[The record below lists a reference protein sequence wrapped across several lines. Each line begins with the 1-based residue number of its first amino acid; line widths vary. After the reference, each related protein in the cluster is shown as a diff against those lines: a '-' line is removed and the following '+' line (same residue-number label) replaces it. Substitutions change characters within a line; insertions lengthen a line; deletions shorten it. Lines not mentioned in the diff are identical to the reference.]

1 MSDNARASTIYDLQR
16 NHTGLTLS
24 TGAALL
30 LFTYL
35 LADLG
40 WRQASLFLVG
50 LAAGTILYHAAFGF
64 TAAWREVAQTGR
76 SAGLRA
82 QMIMLGTTVVIFTPL
97 IAQGEI
103 FGIAVR
109 GSVAPLNLGVVC
121 GAFIFGIGMQLGG
134 GCASGTLSNAGGGNL
149 RMLVTLAGFIAG
161 SVIGTY
167 HWQNWQSVPGF
178 EPIALSGQF
187 GVTGGILI
195 SLLLFVSVYL
205 AASAYER
212 HRQGDVVATTHV
224 TSPSLLRGPWPL
236 LAGALALA
244 AVNVATLILAGRPW
258 GVTASFALWGA
269 KILGTVGVDISHW
282 AYWARPELSM
292 KLSNSVFFDI
302 SSVMNF
308 GIMLGA
314 LLAASLAH
322 RFSPSFRIPAR
333 SLVAALLGGLLL
345 GYGAR
350 VAYGCNIGAYFGGIS
365 STSLHG
371 WLWFA
376 AAFVGSGLGT
386 RLRQWF
392 GLR

>member
-1 MSDNARASTIYDLQR
+1 M
-16 NHTGLTLS
+16 
-24 TGAALL
+24 
-30 LFTYL
+30 
-35 LADLG
+35 
-40 WRQASLFLVG
+40 
-50 LAAGTILYHAAFGF
+50 
-64 TAAWREVAQTGR
+64 
-76 SAGLRA
+76 
-82 QMIMLGTTVVIFTPL
+82 
-97 IAQGEI
+97 
-103 FGIAVR
+103 
-109 GSVAPLNLGVVC
+109 
-121 GAFIFGIGMQLGG
+121 
-134 GCASGTLSNAGGGNL
+134 
-149 RMLVTLAGFIAG
+149 
-161 SVIGTY
+161 
-167 HWQNWQSVPGF
+167 
-178 EPIALSGQF
+178 
-187 GVTGGILI
+187 
-195 SLLLFVSVYL
+195 LLFVSVYL
-205 AASAYER
+205 TATAYER

-269 KILGTVGVDISHW
+269 KLLGTVGVDISHW
-282 AYWARPELSM
+282 AYWARPGLSTT
-292 KLSNSVFFDI
+292 LSNSVFLDI

-314 LLAASLAH
+314 LLAASLAN

-333 SLVAALLGGLLL
+333 SLLAALLGGLLL

-386 RLRQWF
+386 RLRPWF